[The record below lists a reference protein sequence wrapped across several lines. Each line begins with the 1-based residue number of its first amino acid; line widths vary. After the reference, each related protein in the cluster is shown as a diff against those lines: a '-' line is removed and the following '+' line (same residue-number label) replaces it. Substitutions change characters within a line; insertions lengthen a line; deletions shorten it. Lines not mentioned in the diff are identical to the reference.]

1 MAIDSPVGRPLSPR
15 RPLPAATIGARA
27 ARPLDDNAVIV
38 GRHDLSDS
46 VARFLIRP
54 DDVPPPVEP
63 GQYRTLGV
71 VVDGR
76 IVQRPYSP
84 ATPAG
89 VHPELEFLIRRVR
102 GGTLTPLLWTLEVG
116 DRLRVGRPKGL
127 FTRIPG
133 DRRTHLLIATGTGL
147 APLVGM
153 LETSLL
159 EPDPPRTLMVHGV
172 AHVPELAYRER
183 FECWAADGRVTYVPS
198 ISRPGEPSNADWTGR
213 TGRIDAVLDAEFAL
227 NELDPEDTV
236 AYLCGHPGMIAAGTA
251 ILMRRGLPDDAI
263 RTEQYWPG

>member
-1 MAIDSPVGRPLSPR
+1 MALDSPIQRPLPPR

-27 ARPLDDNAVIV
+27 AHPLDDNAVIV

-54 DDVPPPVEP
+54 DDVPSSVEP

-84 ATPAG
+84 ATRSG
-89 VHPELEFLIRRVR
+89 LHRELEFLIRRVR
-102 GGTLTPLLWTLEVG
+102 GGTLTPLLWMLEVG

-133 DRRTHLLIATGTGL
+133 DRRTHLFIATGTGL
-147 APLVGM
+147 APFVGM
-153 LETSLL
+153 LETFLL
-159 EPDPPRTLMVHGV
+159 EPDPPRAVMVHGV
-172 AHVPELAYRER
+172 AHVAELAYRER
-183 FECWAADGRVTYVPS
+183 FQGWAADGGVTYVPS

-213 TGRIDAVLDAEFAL
+213 TGRITAVLDDEFAS

-236 AYLCGHPGMIAAGTA
+236 AYLCGHPAMIAAGTA
-251 ILMRRGLPDDAI
+251 ILLRRGLPDHAI
-263 RTEQYWPG
+263 RTEQYWPA